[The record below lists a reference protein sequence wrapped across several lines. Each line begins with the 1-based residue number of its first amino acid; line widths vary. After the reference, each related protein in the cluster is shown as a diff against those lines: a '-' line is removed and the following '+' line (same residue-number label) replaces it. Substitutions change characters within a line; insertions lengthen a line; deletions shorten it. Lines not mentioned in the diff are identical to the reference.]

1 MNKKKNQILQQ
12 KLGIYIVLSCSDGLF
27 FAGLGAQSAKF
38 ILTEGFDSRNLED
51 SDIPF
56 RAFAKVSNIVVAG

>member
-1 MNKKKNQILQQ
+1 M
-12 KLGIYIVLSCSDGLF
+12 YIVLSCSDGLF

-38 ILTEGFDSRNLED
+38 ILTEGFDSQNMED
-51 SDIPF
+51 SDKPF